1 MTNPVMLRKL
11 VKPRE
16 KIEEEK
22 DRYPLAAGIR
32 FVISDFSYVASQN
45 YGEFAK
51 INGYDLITKQ
61 QLKYR
66 TTAKSIIEQLHQ
78 IELAAGRDDN
88 GKLKQEVKV
97 FVNSFKSKNGRNGL
111 VLEDAA

>member
-1 MTNPVMLRKL
+1 MSNPVMLSTL
-11 VKPRE
+11 VKSRE

-32 FVISDFSYVASQN
+32 FVISDFSFIASEK
-45 YGEFAK
+45 YTEFAK
-51 INGYDLITKQ
+51 INGYDLVTKQ
-61 QLKYR
+61 PLKYR
-66 TTAKSIIEQLHQ
+66 TTAKSVIEQLHD
-78 IELAAGRDDN
+78 IEMAAGRDET

-97 FVNSFKSKNGRNGL
+97 FVGMFKSKAGNNGL

>member
-1 MTNPVMLRKL
+1 MSNPVMLSTL

-22 DRYPLAAGIR
+22 DRYPLGAGIR
-32 FVISDFSYVASQN
+32 FVISDFSFVASEK

-61 QLKYR
+61 ALKYR
-66 TTAKSIIEQLHQ
+66 TTAKSIIEQLHA
-78 IELAAGRDDN
+78 IEAAAGRDGS

-97 FVNSFKSKNGRNGL
+97 FVGSFKSKNGRNGL

>member
-1 MTNPVMLRKL
+1 MTNPVMLSTL
-11 VKPRE
+11 VKPRD

-32 FVISDFSYVASQN
+32 FVIADFSFVASSK

-51 INGYDLITKQ
+51 INGYDLLTKQ

-66 TTAKSIIEQLHQ
+66 TTAKRVLEQLHE
-78 IELAAGRDDN
+78 IEKSAGRDDSGN
-88 GKLKQEVKV
+88 LKAEVKV
-97 FVNSFKSKNGRNGL
+97 FVGMYKAKNGQGL
-111 VLEDAA
+111 CLEDAA

>member
-1 MTNPVMLRKL
+1 MSNPVLLSTL

-22 DRYPLAAGIR
+22 DRYPLAAGVR
-32 FVISDFSYVASQN
+32 FVISDFSFVKSEK

-61 QLKYR
+61 ALKYR

-78 IELAAGRDDN
+78 IEEAAGRDDS